1 MEEHEKIRKK
11 ILKVLDRITQVTLN
25 AINELK
31 DDTFDEGE
39 LKTLDI
45 CVNELT
51 DVKTDNIVS
60 DPPYSIKQKKPRKK
74 KVVKNE
80 IGGHEVSPLHP
91 LPKLKG
97 KDGKGT
103 VGSLLDYEDKDG
115 KVLESILKE
124 YPEDHDE
131 KIEYFPC
138 NLYNLPSDIYK
149 CDKVF
154 KRWSDEY
161 NDHVKECEYYNDLE
175 MYNLGYQKE
184 KEEKQ
189 KQEEEK
195 KKKKK
200 EESKLKRQETMKR
213 KKEEKLLKENNNNNN

>member
-60 DPPYSIKQKKPRKK
+60 DPPFSIKQKKPRKK

-80 IGGHEVSPLHP
+80 I
-91 LPKLKG
+91 
-97 KDGKGT
+97 
-103 VGSLLDYEDKDG
+103 DYEDKDG

-124 YPEDHDE
+124 YPENHDE
-131 KIEYFPC
+131 KIEYVPC

-161 NDHVKECEYYNDLE
+161 NDHTQECEYYNDLE

-184 KEEKQ
+184 KEEKE

-213 KKEEKLLKENNNNNN
+213 KKEEKLLKEMNNNNN